1 MADNIENDEKE
12 IGKGH
17 ILEEFKEIDEI
28 KGLIDNL
35 KDIFKDQ
42 VAVETTVE
50 RFTFIIDKYQEQP
63 HLIDRHLES
72 LMTQLLE
79 IIRNPS
85 SPIPLIHLTFKCLYL
100 ITKMRGA
107 KVIVRLFPHEVAD
120 VEPVIALLT
129 AQDPKDYENWET
141 RYELL
146 LWMSMVS
153 MIPFDMVRLDSN
165 VTSEDGKRRKP
176 AMDRILDLAKL
187 YLTVN
192 DKSRDAAAYL
202 ASRFMTRPDV
212 QREKLPDFLDWSLQM
227 LHTAN
232 IETMMGVN
240 CASGTLRV
248 LSLLFKHGKR
258 EDLLKYAPV
267 VKKKVEE
274 LKKKE
279 TNNTLLRK
287 SVIKVIQRLGLT
299 FLKNRV
305 AAWRYQRGSRSLADN
320 LSTPFDKNNSQQFVG
335 VAKDDEDEEYDIPD
349 EIEDVIEHL
358 LGGLRDKD
366 TIVRWSAAKGI
377 GRITGRLPKELAD
390 EVVGSVLE
398 LFTFQETDGAW
409 HGGCLSLAELG
420 RRGLLLPQRLPDV
433 VPVVLKALDYDEKR
447 GNFSVGAHV
456 RDSACYV
463 CWAFARAYDPQEIAP
478 YVNDVANALVK
489 ASIFDREVNVR
500 RAASAAFQ
508 ENVGRQGTFPHGI
521 DILTMAD
528 YFAVGN
534 RNHCYLELSIFVAK
548 FPEYTKSMIDH
559 LVDMKI
565 NHWDGIIRDL
575 SAQGLHKL
583 TSCSPDYMAS
593 QVLPK
598 VLPMTTGIDLYLR
611 HGAILAVAE
620 ITHALSKVSTAK
632 GKKIED
638 VISKDVINDLKNI
651 AVKLTEAKM
660 FRGYGGDFMRR
671 SVSCLIEKLS
681 LSKLPYYDD
690 PVLDLWQNIL
700 DECLGSIDPDNI
712 NQTAAASAI
721 PAFFTEYYKDKNGG
735 VNTKRQETVIEKYLH
750 ELKSSVETTRM
761 GYSQAIGAMPGF
773 FIKGKLRSILQGLM
787 KTTEITEKE
796 MTWAESRRE
805 ALKALNSICNTVGVD
820 PNGSSSDVICK
831 DNLPEI
837 YDSLFIA
844 MRDYTLDSR
853 GDVGAWVRE
862 ASMTGLHD
870 LTSMVVNKDPSLLSS
885 QISRNI
891 FCCLLQQACEKIDR
905 TRAHAGLIFSKLLYH
920 KPEIPNI
927 PHREELEKIFPKS
940 EIEEINWAAPS
951 DTFPRFSQLL
961 GCESYAYNVLLG
973 FTVSVGGITESLV
986 KFSSTSMETYLRKI
1000 QKNEQQLHKFTQ
1012 VLIQIFKDYLKK
1024 DRVSIPLLKM
1034 LDQLLSKGSFDVLA
1048 TDASNTFPIDIF
1060 ELTKKEILRSGDPHK
1075 LMASAD
1081 VFCGLLHFS
1090 EATRKKSLTQLL
1102 ILVCHKYPRVRKTT
1116 ANKLYEAL
1124 VTYDDVV
1131 PDEVL
1136 DDVMTMLSE
1145 TVWDNDLSEV
1155 RKIRNDLCDMIG
1167 ILKPVVVTKSKSS
1180 DTKTE
1185 TPDR

>member
-1 MADNIENDEKE
+1 MADNIEDDEKE

-17 ILEEFKEIDEI
+17 ILEEFKEINEI

-50 RFTFIIDKYQEQP
+50 RFTFIVDKYQEQP
-63 HLIDRHLES
+63 HLIDGHLES

-85 SPIPLIHLTFKCLYL
+85 SPNPLIHLTFKCLYF

-279 TNNTLLRK
+279 TNDTLLRK

-320 LSTPFDKNNSQQFVG
+320 LSTTFDKNNSQQFVG

-398 LFTFQETDGAW
+398 LFTIQESDGAW

-420 RRGLLLPQRLPDV
+420 RRGLLLPQRLPDETK
-433 VPVVLKALDYDEKR
+433 LSD
-447 GNFSVGAHV
+447 
-456 RDSACYV
+456 
-463 CWAFARAYDPQEIAP
+463 
-478 YVNDVANALVK
+478 
-489 ASIFDREVNVR
+489 
-500 RAASAAFQ
+500 
-508 ENVGRQGTFPHGI
+508 I
-521 DILTMAD
+521 DILNIPD
-528 YFAVGN
+528 
-534 RNHCYLELSIFVAK
+534 
-548 FPEYTKSMIDH
+548 
-559 LVDMKI
+559 
-565 NHWDGIIRDL
+565 
-575 SAQGLHKL
+575 
-583 TSCSPDYMAS
+583 DYMYYS
-593 QVLPK
+593 K
-598 VLPMTTGIDLYLR
+598 IRKKCKRKSGGIVVMYRNKLKGYLNF
-611 HGAILAVAE
+611 INTDCEFVQWV
-620 ITHALSKVSTAK
+620 K
-632 GKKIED
+632 
-638 VISKDVINDLKNI
+638 ISK
-651 AVKLTEAKM
+651 
-660 FRGYGGDFMRR
+660 
-671 SVSCLIEKLS
+671 LI
-681 LSKLPYYDD
+681 
-690 PVLDLWQNIL
+690 
-700 DECLGSIDPDNI
+700 I
-712 NQTAAASAI
+712 NQ
-721 PAFFTEYYKDKNGG
+721 
-735 VNTKRQETVIEKYLH
+735 
-750 ELKSSVETTRM
+750 
-761 GYSQAIGAMPGF
+761 
-773 FIKGKLRSILQGLM
+773 
-787 KTTEITEKE
+787 KT
-796 MTWAESRRE
+796 
-805 ALKALNSICNTVGVD
+805 
-820 PNGSSSDVICK
+820 
-831 DNLPEI
+831 
-837 YDSLFIA
+837 DS
-844 MRDYTLDSR
+844 
-853 GDVGAWVRE
+853 
-862 ASMTGLHD
+862 
-870 LTSMVVNKDPSLLSS
+870 
-885 QISRNI
+885 
-891 FCCLLQQACEKIDR
+891 
-905 TRAHAGLIFSKLLYH
+905 
-920 KPEIPNI
+920 
-927 PHREELEKIFPKS
+927 
-940 EIEEINWAAPS
+940 
-951 DTFPRFSQLL
+951 LL
-961 GCESYAYNVLLG
+961 GCVYIPPTELEYSTSESFDEVENEMLN
-973 FTVSVGGITESLV
+973 IKNIESLNC
-986 KFSSTSMETYLRKI
+986 I
-1000 QKNEQQLHKFTQ
+1000 
-1012 VLIQIFKDYLKK
+1012 IFGDFNAKTGSLPDYIIPDENLV
-1024 DRVSIPLLKM
+1024 DIFEFNSDEDILSYMFDYENLPRNSIPLHRVTSCNCAPNNYGRTQTFKFVKEFDIMEFDPLVSDVHCQLHVVIQAPVILYNSNDELSQFCSEKYVKWRKEKCSEF
-1034 LDQLLSKGSFDVLA
+1034 LDNVKSDHDCQLEQLLLELDNLEVQQGIHQNEMNKVVERISNFFQSVATKTFGKYKPFKNRKPKSDNKPWFNKQCFD
-1048 TDASNTFPIDIF
+1048 S
-1060 ELTKKEILRSGDPHK
+1060 
-1075 LMASAD
+1075 
-1081 VFCGLLHFS
+1081 
-1090 EATRKKSLTQLL
+1090 RKKFHKARKRVHVLTQCPVLCNERKEYFTPIKQLVTENSPPGTWELLFNNKLAVTQLVLDCTKYMKQLGFKEEL
-1102 ILVCHKYPRVRKTT
+1102 IL
-1116 ANKLYEAL
+1116 KLETFTRHFCFKLHYRRISL
-1124 VTYDDVV
+1124 LKK
-1131 PDEVL
+1131 L
-1136 DDVMTMLSE
+1136 D
-1145 TVWDNDLSEV
+1145 
-1155 RKIRNDLCDMIG
+1155 G
-1167 ILKPVVVTKSKSS
+1167 
-1180 DTKTE
+1180 
-1185 TPDR
+1185 

>member
-1 MADNIENDEKE
+1 
-12 IGKGH
+12 
-17 ILEEFKEIDEI
+17 
-28 KGLIDNL
+28 
-35 KDIFKDQ
+35 
-42 VAVETTVE
+42 
-50 RFTFIIDKYQEQP
+50 
-63 HLIDRHLES
+63 
-72 LMTQLLE
+72 
-79 IIRNPS
+79 
-85 SPIPLIHLTFKCLYL
+85 
-100 ITKMRGA
+100 
-107 KVIVRLFPHEVAD
+107 
-120 VEPVIALLT
+120 
-129 AQDPKDYENWET
+129 
-141 RYELL
+141 
-146 LWMSMVS
+146 
-153 MIPFDMVRLDSN
+153 
-165 VTSEDGKRRKP
+165 
-176 AMDRILDLAKL
+176 
-187 YLTVN
+187 
-192 DKSRDAAAYL
+192 
-202 ASRFMTRPDV
+202 MTRPDV

-232 IETMMGVN
+232 TSFKDLSCYVCQQHTSNGVCQQHTSYGVCQQHTSYGVCQQHTSYGVCQQHTSYGVCQQHTSYGVCQQHTSYGVCQQHTSYGVCQQHTSYGVCQQHTSYVN

-279 TNNTLLRK
+279 TNDTLLRK

-320 LSTPFDKNNSQQFVG
+320 LSTTFDKNNSQQFVG

-349 EIEDVIEHL
+349 EIEDNIYLEAYVI
-358 LGGLRDKD
+358 KD

-398 LFTFQETDGAW
+398 LFTIQESDGAW

-500 RAASAAFQ
+500 RASSAAFQ

-598 VLPMTTGIDLYLR
+598 MLPMTTGIDLYLR

-638 VISKDVINDLKNI
+638 VISKDVINGLKNI

-690 PVLDLWQNIL
+690 PVLDLWQTIL

-735 VNTKRQETVIEKYLH
+735 VNAKKQETVIEKYLH
-750 ELKSSVETTRM
+750 ELRAQWKQQE
-761 GYSQAIGAMPGF
+761 
-773 FIKGKLRSILQGLM
+773 
-787 KTTEITEKE
+787 
-796 MTWAESRRE
+796 W
-805 ALKALNSICNTVGVD
+805 
-820 PNGSSSDVICK
+820 
-831 DNLPEI
+831 
-837 YDSLFIA
+837 DSL
-844 MRDYTLDSR
+844 R
-853 GDVGAWVRE
+853 
-862 ASMTGLHD
+862 
-870 LTSMVVNKDPSLLSS
+870 
-885 QISRNI
+885 Q
-891 FCCLLQQACEKIDR
+891 
-905 TRAHAGLIFSKLLYH
+905 
-920 KPEIPNI
+920 
-927 PHREELEKIFPKS
+927 
-940 EIEEINWAAPS
+940 
-951 DTFPRFSQLL
+951 
-961 GCESYAYNVLLG
+961 
-973 FTVSVGGITESLV
+973 
-986 KFSSTSMETYLRKI
+986 
-1000 QKNEQQLHKFTQ
+1000 
-1012 VLIQIFKDYLKK
+1012 
-1024 DRVSIPLLKM
+1024 
-1034 LDQLLSKGSFDVLA
+1034 
-1048 TDASNTFPIDIF
+1048 
-1060 ELTKKEILRSGDPHK
+1060 
-1075 LMASAD
+1075 
-1081 VFCGLLHFS
+1081 
-1090 EATRKKSLTQLL
+1090 
-1102 ILVCHKYPRVRKTT
+1102 
-1116 ANKLYEAL
+1116 
-1124 VTYDDVV
+1124 
-1131 PDEVL
+1131 
-1136 DDVMTMLSE
+1136 
-1145 TVWDNDLSEV
+1145 
-1155 RKIRNDLCDMIG
+1155 
-1167 ILKPVVVTKSKSS
+1167 
-1180 DTKTE
+1180 
-1185 TPDR
+1185 